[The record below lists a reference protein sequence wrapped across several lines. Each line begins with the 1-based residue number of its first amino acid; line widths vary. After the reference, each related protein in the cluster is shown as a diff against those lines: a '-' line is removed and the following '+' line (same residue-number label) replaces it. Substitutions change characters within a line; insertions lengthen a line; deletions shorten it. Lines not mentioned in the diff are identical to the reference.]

1 MLSITAVIMG
11 LYAGLTVYI
20 GFITIRLKGISIRQV
35 MALNAMAIGILGYID
50 VDLTSDLLSSLND
63 VIGKGP
69 WLSSLTYVTAVG
81 FSALVTLLALSII
94 EDAIKGTRVLDHGG
108 GSGALALSFT
118 TAVGIGLHNLGEGL
132 GIGAMLLSAN
142 LSLATLLSIGFAIH
156 NATEGFAIAAPLLS
170 INGGT
175 IKDLR
180 RIMLILGVIA
190 GLPTS
195 IGALILVNIPINRLA
210 VVCSMAIAVASITY
224 VIVNI
229 SSLSL
234 SKLKG
239 NLTLF
244 WVMFFTGF
252 VIAYAL
258 EVALALIGV

>member
-69 WLSSLTYVTAVG
+69 WLSSLTYVTVVG

-94 EDAIKGTRVLDHGG
+94 EDMIKGTRVLDHGG
-108 GSGALALSFT
+108 DSGALALSFT

-142 LSLATLLSIGFAIH
+142 LSLATLLSFAIH

-180 RIMLILGVIA
+180 RIMLILGAIA

-229 SSLSL
+229 
-234 SKLKG
+234 
-239 NLTLF
+239 
-244 WVMFFTGF
+244 
-252 VIAYAL
+252 IA
-258 EVALALIGV
+258 E